1 MFARIF
7 HNVKKKRHV
16 LLTVASMT
24 SLASFYNYKRH
35 LYERELF
42 NRMNQVMWSVSSG
55 ETKLSGVFL
64 QQRQAFG
71 WMWYFQWLM
80 PYHQSLKFVDLNT
93 NETYR
98 HVGLGHVDGEG
109 RLTSAF
115 KSHTDAKYTYL
126 NTFETSIPIE
136 CWVDFKY
143 RMGHFPS
150 NVDAQLLV
158 QLTKTPDEQS
168 ALSSGST
175 PTEIYKTKFGSIMT
189 LPNGQR
195 TISTCQSAAMQAVM
209 KEELIRNNKTH
220 REKF

>member
-1 MFARIF
+1 MFGCIF
-7 HNVKKKRHV
+7 NNIKKRRHV
-16 LLTVASMT
+16 LLTVTSMT

-35 LYERELF
+35 LYEQELF
-42 NRMNQVMWSVSSG
+42 KRMNQVMLSVSSG
-55 ETKLSGVFL
+55 ETKLCGVFL

-98 HVGLGHVDGEG
+98 HVGLGHMDGQG
-109 RLTSAF
+109 RLTSTF
-115 KSHTDAKYTYL
+115 KSHSDAKYTYL

-136 CWVDFKY
+136 CWVDYKY
-143 RMGHFPS
+143 RMGHFPD

-158 QLTKTPDEQS
+158 QLTKTPEEQS
-168 ALSSGST
+168 AVPSESNSI
-175 PTEIYKTKFGSIMT
+175 EIYKTIFGSIIT

-195 TISTCQSAAMQAVM
+195 TISTCQAAAMQAVM